1 MNTPLS
7 PQERIRRVALLC
19 THCFRNFAFYRAG
32 WKGFHL
38 QAKTQFLSTANSGF
52 IDIGYLE
59 WCKLFADLKGNHH
72 WHKVIRDHQH
82 FESELLN
89 FLKITPEE
97 FSTYIKAVR
106 TYRDKFI
113 AHLDDERV
121 MHPPKTKIAR
131 NSAAFLYDYL
141 RAHPEA
147 NQSLQDANLTARQYY
162 EHLYRHAFFAY
173 KNGLQRN

>member
-1 MNTPLS
+1 MGMNLPLT

-32 WKGFHL
+32 WKGVNQ
-38 QAKTQFLSTANSGF
+38 QANTQFLKTANSGF

-59 WCKLFADLKGNHH
+59 WSKLFADYKGNHH
-72 WHKVIRDHQH
+72 WTKVIENHQL
-82 FESELLN
+82 FQTELLN
-89 FLKITPEE
+89 FLRITPEE
-97 FSTYIKAVR
+97 FRFYIQAVR

-121 MHPPKTKIAR
+121 MHPPKTKVAR

-141 RAHPEA
+141 RTHPEA
-147 NQSLQDANLTARQYY
+147 GKSLQDAKLTAREYY

-173 KNGLQRN
+173 KSAL